1 MTLHNLDAPPRS
13 LEQVAAD
20 LRDRIARYR
29 RLGMVRHP
37 ALTDAVDRLAHIEA
51 EIARS
56 TP

>member
-1 MTLHNLDAPPRS
+1 MTLHNLSTPPRS
-13 LEQVAAD
+13 LEQVAAA

-37 ALTDAVDRLAHIEA
+37 ALTDAVDRLARIEA